1 MIESLKEFINS
12 NESWRYMPSSALKN
26 FIESDS
32 KGLPI
37 DIEVFPSNPDVIVT
51 LAVKDSASAKISVEL
66 LVVLDPK

>member
-37 DIEVFPSNPDVIVT
+37 DIQHTKTPAILNSNNGNINA
-51 LAVKDSASAKISVEL
+51 LFNALEKFSNN
-66 LVVLDPK
+66 